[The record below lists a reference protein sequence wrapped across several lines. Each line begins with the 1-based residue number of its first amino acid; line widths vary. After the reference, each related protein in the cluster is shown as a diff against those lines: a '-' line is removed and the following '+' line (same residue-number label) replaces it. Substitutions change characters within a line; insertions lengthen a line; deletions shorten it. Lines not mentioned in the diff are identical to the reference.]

1 MKKLMLLMMAA
12 IIALLLTGCYIP
24 PEVFRDD
31 RAVVTDAVK
40 GLLVSVCSG
49 DDAAAQACFA
59 PALRGEKLAEQMR
72 ALADF
77 LPEGEPV
84 LIREHPCGAARSTH
98 DGERVWTLKAP
109 SVYSFDGQIICVTA
123 LLCTYDTAEPDN
135 VGLHSVYVIRGEDF
149 PEYERVSYWGDGAWT
164 PGVNLM
170 SCEEETVIM
179 DETYEEYA
187 MTTDE

>member
-1 MKKLMLLMMAA
+1 MEVQEAIRVKKRLLMLMAA
-12 IIALLLTGCYIP
+12 LITLLLTGCDIP

-31 RAVVTDAVK
+31 QEVVTEAVH
-40 GLLVSVCSG
+40 GLLVSVCTG
-49 DDAAAQACFA
+49 DDAAAQAYFA
-59 PALRGEKLAEQMR
+59 PALRGETLAGQIR

-84 LIREHPCGAARSTH
+84 LIAERPCGAARSSH

-135 VGLHSVYVIRGEDF
+135 VGLQSVYVIRGEDF

-170 SCEEETVIM
+170 PRTADAVM
-179 DETYEEYA
+179 
-187 MTTDE
+187 TDE